1 MKIQRGRKKVK
12 KIVFPMGIMAI
23 LLLSVMVSGC
33 TSSNETKTFTNNYMS
48 FDYPSNWQIKDSGQT
63 VNVVQGETNSI
74 KVVQFNTEEEYLQD
88 MDEWEKF
95 TGVVG
100 VKTTQ
105 LKELK
110 ESVGAGNIT
119 YTTFTTKDKYYLR
132 KYYFEKN
139 GKYYAVNGLVSAEL
153 ENLILS
159 MK

>member
-1 MKIQRGRKKVK
+1 MVK

-48 FDYPSNWQIKDSGQT
+48 FDYPSSWQIKDSGQT

-74 KVVQFNTEEEYLQD
+74 KVVQFNTKEEYFQD
-88 MDEWEKF
+88 MDEWKKF
-95 TGVVG
+95 TGVPG
-100 VKTTQ
+100 IETTQ

-110 ESVGAGNIT
+110 ESIVTSNIT

-132 KYYFEKN
+132 KYYFQKN
-139 GKYYAVNGLVSAEL
+139 GKYYAVAGLVSAEL

-159 MK
+159 VK